1 MGTCTHVVFAGGPIP
16 GVDTRSRLSARLAA
30 LDVARV
36 VAADSGL
43 ELADALGVDLVPGR
57 DRVVGDMD
65 SLAGPRLGAAI
76 ESGIDVDRFPV
87 DKDATDLALALDDAA
102 AAARSGDRLLVIA
115 TRSGRLDH
123 MLATVPLLAAAPYDD
138 YERDAWVDD
147 DTLHVVR
154 GLRRLTLQP
163 GATMSVLPIHGD
175 AVVTLRGVRWELSSQ
190 RLSAGTSLGV
200 SNVVETPQ
208 VTVDV
213 VEGTALVVVPRSEHD
228 EEPEEVR

>member
-16 GVDTRSRLSARLAA
+16 GVDTRSRLSARLAV

-65 SLAGPRLGAAI
+65 SLAGHRLGAAL

-102 AAARSGDRLLVIA
+102 IGASSGDRLLVIA

-154 GLRRLTLQP
+154 GLRSLTLQP

-213 VEGTALVVVPRSEHD
+213 VQGTALVVIPRSEHD
-228 EEPEEVR
+228 EEPEDVR

>member
-1 MGTCTHVVFAGGPIP
+1 MHIRRCSCEAAPAVYIWVASP
-16 GVDTRSRLSARLAA
+16 SKARY
-30 LDVARV
+30 VPRR
-36 VAADSGL
+36 
-43 ELADALGVDLVPGR
+43 DLVLHFFACR
-57 DRVVGDMD
+57 AR
-65 SLAGPRLGAAI
+65 R
-76 ESGIDVDRFPV
+76 
-87 DKDATDLALALDDAA
+87 DAA

-200 SNVVETPQ
+200 SNVVEQPR
-208 VTVDV
+208 VTIDV
-213 VEGTALVVVPRSEHD
+213 VEGTALVVVPRPEHD

>member
-65 SLAGPRLGAAI
+65 SLAGPRLGAAL

-102 AAARSGDRLLVIA
+102 AAAGSGDRLLVIA

-175 AVVTLRGVRWELSSQ
+175 AVVTLRGVRWELRSQ

-200 SNVVETPQ
+200 SNVVEQPR
-208 VTVDV
+208 VTIDV
-213 VEGTALVVVPRSEHD
+213 VEGTALVVVPRPEHD
-228 EEPEEVR
+228 EEPEDVR

>member
-65 SLAGPRLGAAI
+65 SLAGPRLGAAL
-76 ESGIDVDRFPV
+76 ESGIDVERFPV

-102 AAARSGDRLLVIA
+102 AAVG
-115 TRSGRLDH
+115 LDQAH
-123 MLATVPLLAAAPYDD
+123 VDKAIGAISKMLAGAVAVIRAPVHGVAHANPARPTPLETLDAAHGQAP
-138 YERDAWVDD
+138 RQMPTTQAAMMIA
-147 DTLHVVR
+147 
-154 GLRRLTLQP
+154 RRSM
-163 GATMSVLPIHGD
+163 AC
-175 AVVTLRGVRWELSSQ
+175 
-190 RLSAGTSLGV
+190 SA
-200 SNVVETPQ
+200 P
-208 VTVDV
+208 
-213 VEGTALVVVPRSEHD
+213 
-228 EEPEEVR
+228 

>member
-102 AAARSGDRLLVIA
+102 AAAGSGDRLLVIA

-154 GLRRLTLQP
+154 GLRRLTLQS

-213 VEGTALVVVPRSEHD
+213 VQGTALVVVPRPEPD

>member
-102 AAARSGDRLLVIA
+102 AAAGSGDRLLVIA

-213 VEGTALVVVPRSEHD
+213 VEGTALVVVPRPEPD

>member
-65 SLAGPRLGAAI
+65 SLAGPRLGAAL
-76 ESGIDVDRFPV
+76 ESGIDVERFPV

-213 VEGTALVVVPRSEHD
+213 VQGTALVVVPRPEPD